1 METYVYAA
9 LSHLLSSS
17 SFKRGPEQEMALL
30 QGQAVLPEA
39 VSWFMQDPTDPMAS
53 KCLQQTEMPSR
64 ASGKL

>member
-1 METYVYAA
+1 MYAA
-9 LSHLLSSS
+9 LSHLLNKLSSS
-17 SFKRGPEQEMALL
+17 SFKRGPEQETALS

-53 KCLQQTEMPSR
+53 KRLQQTEMPSR